1 MSRKQ
6 LFALILVVLAT
17 ASGVALLAPPEV
29 AAQSCALCYQSA
41 AACAPHA
48 IRALRQGILILMFP
62 PAFICFG
69 ITGLAWRRRNL
80 HNQKS

>member
-1 MSRKQ
+1 MTRNQ

-29 AAQSCALCYQSA
+29 AAQGCPLCYQSA
-41 AACAPHA
+41 AACSPHA

-80 HNQKS
+80 HNRNS